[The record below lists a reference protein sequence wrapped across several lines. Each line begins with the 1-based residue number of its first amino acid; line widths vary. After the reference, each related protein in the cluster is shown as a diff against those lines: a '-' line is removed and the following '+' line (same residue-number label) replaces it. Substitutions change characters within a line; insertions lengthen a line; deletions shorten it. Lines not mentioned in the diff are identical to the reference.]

1 MYFLQTLETVKT
13 NFMKYITMTMLFK
26 YLVLIPQVTA
36 LPPLEKDIFSFSSQN
51 LSISTSWPI

>member
-26 YLVLIPQVTA
+26 YLVLIP
-36 LPPLEKDIFSFSSQN
+36 PLEKDILSFSSQN